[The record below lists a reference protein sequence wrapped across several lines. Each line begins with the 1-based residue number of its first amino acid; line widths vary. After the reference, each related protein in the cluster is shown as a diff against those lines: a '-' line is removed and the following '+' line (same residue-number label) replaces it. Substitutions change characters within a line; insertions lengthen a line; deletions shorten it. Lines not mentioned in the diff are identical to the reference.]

1 MTRASE
7 PGRLAYWM
15 RALGRDDLPSRLA
28 VSGRTLRRLATAK
41 HDFWAATGFYEDDSG
56 DRAVLKMYRTTR
68 FAGAPLQWL
77 GRWQCAREV
86 ALYQHLAGVSCV
98 PALLDRV
105 GETAYLRAFVAG
117 HPLSQMPT
125 VPDVFWPR
133 LDAAMRQVHCR
144 GVAYVD
150 SNKPENVLVGYD
162 GHPYLIDFQIAWR
175 CGPRANHALGR
186 WWLAQLQRGD
196 LYHVLKHKRRF
207 ARESM
212 TEAELTSVRQRS
224 FLIRAHRAINHPY
237 RMLRR
242 PLFRWLRRT
251 GRVLSS
257 GSN

>member
-1 MTRASE
+1 M
-7 PGRLAYWM
+7 
-15 RALGRDDLPSRLA
+15 
-28 VSGRTLRRLATAK
+28 LRRLATAK

>member
-1 MTRASE
+1 
-7 PGRLAYWM
+7 
-15 RALGRDDLPSRLA
+15 LA

-56 DRAVLKMYRTTR
+56 GRAVLKVYRTTR
-68 FAGAPLQWL
+68 FAGAPLRWL

-86 ALYQHLAGVSCV
+86 AFYRHLAGLSGV
-98 PALLDRV
+98 PVLLDRV

-117 HPLSQMPT
+117 HPLSQARA
-125 VPDVFWPR
+125 VPDAFWPR
-133 LDAAMRQVHCR
+133 LDAVMREVHCR

-150 SNKPENVLVGYD
+150 ANKPENILVGDD

-186 WWLAQLQRGD
+186 WWLARLQRED
-196 LYHVLKHKRRF
+196 LYHALKHKRRF

-212 TEAELTSVRQRS
+212 TETELACVRQRS
-224 FLIRAHRAINHPY
+224 FLIRTHRAINLPY

-242 PLFRWLRRT
+242 PLLRWLRRT

>member
-1 MTRASE
+1 
-7 PGRLAYWM
+7 M

-56 DRAVLKMYRTTR
+56 GRAVLKAYRTTR
-68 FAGAPLQWL
+68 FAGAPLGWL

-86 ALYQHLAGVSCV
+86 AFYRHLAGLSGV
-98 PALLDRV
+98 PMLLDRV

-117 HPLSQMPT
+117 HSLSQAQA
-125 VPDVFWPR
+125 VPDAFWPR
-133 LDAAMRQVHCR
+133 LDAVMREVHCR

-150 SNKPENVLVGYD
+150 ANKPENILVGDD

-186 WWLAQLQRGD
+186 WWLARLQRED
-196 LYHVLKHKRRF
+196 LYHALKHKRRF

-212 TEAELTSVRQRS
+212 TEAELASVRQRS
-224 FLIRAHRAINHPY
+224 FLIRALRAINLPY
-237 RMLRR
+237 RRLRR
-242 PLFRWLRRT
+242 PLLRWLRRT